1 MIIQLSFAFLL
12 TIIAFMFIVKFL
24 NLGPGH
30 SEYDE
35 RTQRIGNEVFTT
47 TLTYLIA
54 FWIFSLIMKT
64 IDFNNI
70 KFDYLNEY
78 PELINL
84 ALATILIIFN
94 YIRINKKYSV

>member
-12 TIIAFMFIVKFL
+12 TVIALMFIVKFL
-24 NLGPGH
+24 NFGPDQ

-35 RTQRIGNEVFTT
+35 RTQKIGNEVFTT
-47 TLTYLIA
+47 TLTYLIV

-64 IDFNNI
+64 IDFKNI
-70 KFDYLNEY
+70 SFDYLNEY